1 MKAEHAPL
9 PLDLERTAYSYAER
23 HNSTL
28 IELVERH
35 VLEGSPRATILD
47 IGCGAGANGRAIRA
61 KYPNARLVGVEPNA
75 RAAELARAVYDE
87 VFQGDVRAWLEA
99 AAPSTRVDG
108 VILSDVLEHVADP
121 ITFLRS
127 LAAPPSL
134 KSAVWVI
141 SVPNYGVWYNRVNTL
156 FGRFEYAWSG
166 LYDRTHLRFFTR
178 RSIRQ
183 ALEYAGFGLL
193 DEGCTPSIVQSLA
206 PVLRRFFKADV
217 ARGDHLSLEASPAY
231 RLYTRAVE
239 PAETAMCKVWPEL
252 LGFQIVTVA
261 TLRA

>member
-1 MKAEHAPL
+1 MTTDVPPL
-9 PLDLERTAYSYAER
+9 PLDLERTTYSYAER
-23 HNSTL
+23 HNATL
-28 IELVERH
+28 IALVERH
-35 VLEGSPRATILD
+35 VLSAKPTATILD

-61 KYPNARLVGVEPNA
+61 RYPNARLLGIEPNA
-75 RAAELARAVYDE
+75 RAAELARAVYDD
-87 VFQGDVRAWLEA
+87 VFEGDVRGWLDAGASA
-99 AAPSTRVDG
+99 AIDG
-108 VILSDVLEHVADP
+108 VILSDVLEHIPDP
-121 ITFLRS
+121 IAFLRS

-134 KSAVWVI
+134 RGAVWVI

-156 FGRFEYAWSG
+156 FGRFEYSWSG

-206 PVLRRFFKADV
+206 PILRRFFQADV

-231 RLYTRAVE
+231 RVYTRAVE
-239 PAETAMCKVWPEL
+239 PTETAVCSAWPAL

-261 TLRA
+261 TLRS